1 MNIQENTLTVQP
13 QYVTG
18 ALHHNYQNT
27 LTENEIIVAQTPIR
41 QTQNSSSIGD
51 LALTGL
57 PIAIFGLL
65 IVVAAIIAF
74 LNSFLC
80 VCKPNE
86 VVILSGSKKK
96 NKQGQTLGY
105 RVLTGGRG
113 IRIPILETIKR
124 IDVTTMPVPVKV
136 TNAYAK
142 GGTPL
147 DIQAIANVKISSDPQ
162 AVGNAIER
170 FLDQDRKEIV
180 RVARETLEGNL
191 RGVVATLTPEQ
202 LNENRLQFSE
212 RIASDVSRDLN
223 KLGLQL
229 DTLKIQNISDDV
241 DYLNSLGRSQIALVI
256 KNAEIAESNAVSQAE
271 QIEAQCEEQAT
282 VAQTQDRIV
291 IQDRKNELRK
301 ITAELDRE
309 ARSEEEITTAA
320 AQEATARAQQ
330 KLQTVRSQLERLRLE
345 AERVLPAEA
354 DRVAKELLARGDAA
368 ALKENAEAE
377 AVVNEMLSKV
387 WQETGKDAKE
397 LFLIQQLETVLQ
409 EAVNIP
415 GRLKLDKVNVI
426 DNGDGKSLASLV
438 NVHPEIVVQ
447 FLNSVK
453 HTLGIDVVGTL
464 NSQTE
469 NNKRLGN
476 G

>member
-1 MNIQENTLTVQP
+1 MKLPTDIKRQEV
-13 QYVTG
+13 
-18 ALHHNYQNT
+18 
-27 LTENEIIVAQTPIR
+27 IVADSSPASPQIVTASS
-41 QTQNSSSIGD
+41 NSLIFTS
-51 LALTGL
+51 L
-57 PIAIFGLL
+57 PIALGIFGTVML
-65 IVVAAIIAF
+65 IWF

-80 VCKPNE
+80 ICKPNE
-86 VVILSGSKKK
+86 VVVLSGRKRKTKS
-96 NKQGQTLGY
+96 GQELGY

-147 DIQAIANVKISSDPQ
+147 DIQAIANVKISSNPKV
-162 AVGNAIER
+162 VGNAIER
-170 FLDQDRKEIV
+170 FLDQDRSEIV

-191 RGVVATLTPEQ
+191 RGVVATLTPEE
-202 LNENRLQFSE
+202 LNENRLQFSQ

-229 DTLKIQNISDDV
+229 DTLKIQNISDNL
-241 DYLNSLGRSQIALVI
+241 DYLNSLGRRQIALVI
-256 KNAEIAESNAVSQAE
+256 KNAEIAESNAISEAE
-271 QIEAQCEEQAT
+271 QIEAQCEEEAT
-282 VAQTQDRIV
+282 VASTKDSII
-291 IQDRKNELRK
+291 IQDKENELRK
-301 ITAELDRE
+301 IKATLDQK

-320 AQEATARAQQ
+320 ALEATAKAQQ
-330 KLQTVRSQLERLRLE
+330 KLQTVRAQLERLRLE
-345 AERVLPAEA
+345 AEQVLPAEA
-354 DRVAKELLARGDAA
+354 NRIAKSLLAKGEAA
-368 ALKENAEAE
+368 FLKENAEAE
-377 AVVNEMLSKV
+377 ALVNEMLSKV

-409 EAVNIP
+409 EAVEIP

-438 NVHPEIVVQ
+438 NVYPEIVAK
-447 FLNSVK
+447 FLNSVN
-453 HTLGIDVVGTL
+453 HTLGIDVIGTL
-464 NSQTE
+464 NPE
-469 NNKRLGN
+469 NEEEKGKVK

>member
-1 MNIQENTLTVQP
+1 MKLQTVFKTQEV
-13 QYVTG
+13 
-18 ALHHNYQNT
+18 
-27 LTENEIIVAQTPIR
+27 IVADSTPASPRIVKASS
-41 QTQNSSSIGD
+41 NSLIFTS
-51 LALTGL
+51 L
-57 PIAIFGLL
+57 PIALGIFGT
-65 IVVAAIIAF
+65 IILVWF
-74 LNSFLC
+74 LNSCLC
-80 VCKPNE
+80 ICKPNE
-86 VVILSGSKKK
+86 VVVLSGRKRKTKS
-96 NKQGQTLGY
+96 GQELGY

-147 DIQAIANVKISSDPQ
+147 DIQAIANVKISSNPKV
-162 AVGNAIER
+162 VGNAIER
-170 FLDQDRKEIV
+170 FLDQDRSEIV

-191 RGVVATLTPEQ
+191 RGVVATLTPEE

-241 DYLNSLGRSQIALVI
+241 DYLNSLGRRQIALVI
-256 KNAEIAESNAVSQAE
+256 KNAEIAESNAISEAE
-271 QIEAQCEEQAT
+271 QIEAQCEEEAT
-282 VAQTQDRIV
+282 VASTKDSII
-291 IQDRKNELRK
+291 IQDKENELRK
-301 ITAELDRE
+301 IKATLDQK

-320 AQEATARAQQ
+320 ALEATAKAQQ
-330 KLQTVRSQLERLRLE
+330 KLQAVRAQLERLRLE
-345 AERVLPAEA
+345 AEQVLPAEA
-354 DRVAKELLARGDAA
+354 DKVAKSLLAKGEAA
-368 ALKENAEAE
+368 FLKENAAAE
-377 AVVNEMLSKV
+377 ALVNEMLSKV

-409 EAVNIP
+409 EAVEIP

-438 NVHPEIVVQ
+438 NVYPEIVAK
-447 FLNSVK
+447 FLNSVND
-453 HTLGIDVVGTL
+453 TLGIDVIGTL
-464 NSQTE
+464 NPHQA
-469 NNKRLGN
+469 NQGDK
-476 G
+476 